1 MDVIENIAK
10 SFYQYFKDGEVRF
23 ELEDISELS
32 MEQAYQCQEAFLKLR
47 EKDGDQPYGYKVGC
61 TSAAIREQFGFDEP
75 IYGRLMTPGKLSE
88 EDSVEAQDYYNLAIE
103 PEFVITI
110 KRDLYDVPAS
120 DEELIDAIDTIR
132 PGIELHNYT
141 YHFSPPTRQELI
153 CSNGIHAAQLVGS
166 HVVDATAIHWELEGV
181 AVFKNQKLVASGVA
195 ADIMGG
201 PLNSLKFLLRHLK
214 QRDQKLAAGEMV
226 IPGSATALIPVE
238 TGDVVECCFTNAG
251 SVKMTVT

>member
-1 MDVIENIAK
+1 MDVIKDIAK
-10 SFYQYFKDGEVRF
+10 SFYHYYKLGEVSF
-23 ELEDISELS
+23 GLEDISQLS
-32 MEQAYQCQEAFLKLR
+32 MEQAYQCQDAFLKLR
-47 EKDGDQPYGYKVGC
+47 ENDGDQPFGYKVGC

-75 IYGRLMTPGKLSE
+75 IYGRLMTPGKLFE
-88 EDSVEAQDYYNLAIE
+88 QDSVEARNYDNLAIE
-103 PEFVITI
+103 PEFVITM
-110 KRDLYDVPAS
+110 KRDLYGVPES
-120 DEELIDAIDTIR
+120 EQELIDAIDTIR

-153 CSNGIHAAQLVGS
+153 CSNGIHVAQLVGS
-166 HVVDATAIHWELEGV
+166 HAVEASAIHWELEGV

-201 PLNSLKFLLRHLK
+201 PLNSLKFLLSHLK
-214 QRDQKLAAGEMV
+214 SRDQKLAAGEMV

-238 TGDVVECCFTNAG
+238 AGDEVECRFTNAG

>member
-1 MDVIENIAK
+1 MCIRDSAK
-10 SFYQYFKDGEVRF
+10 SFYEYYKSGEVKF
-23 ELEDISELS
+23 GLEDISALS
-32 MEQAYQCQEAFLKLR
+32 MEQAYQCQDAFLKFR
-47 EKDGDQPYGYKVGC
+47 ENDGDQPFGYKVGC
-61 TSAAIREQFGFDEP
+61 TSAAIREQFGFDDP

-88 EDSVEAQDYYNLAIE
+88 EEPVVAHDYFNLAIE
-103 PEFVITI
+103 PEFVITM
-110 KRDLYDVPAS
+110 KRDLHEVPES
-120 DEELIDAIDTIR
+120 DEELIEAIDTIR

-153 CSNGIHAAQLVGS
+153 FSNGIHAAQLIGS
-166 HVVDATAIHWELEGV
+166 HAVEASAIHWELEGV
-181 AVFKNQKLVASGVA
+181 AVFKNQMLVASGVA

-238 TGDVVECCFTNAG
+238 AGDEVECCFTNAG